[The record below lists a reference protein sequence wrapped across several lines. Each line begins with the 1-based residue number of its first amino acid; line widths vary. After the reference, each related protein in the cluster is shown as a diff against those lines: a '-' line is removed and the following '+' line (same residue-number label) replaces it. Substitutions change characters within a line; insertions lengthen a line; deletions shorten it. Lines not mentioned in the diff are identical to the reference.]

1 MLFSLSDFRRWFPY
15 EMAWWNRTIFDKI
28 FMDIYFL
35 QLQKCTIDIIKYIYN
50 RNSRFWFSFLK
61 RKKKKKLYISTTI
74 IISWIA
80 QKHQIRR
87 NTVLSF
93 TNVVCIKIDTLTINS
108 LSIYPILAG
117 LSRAQSLTSGY
128 TGWWDFNGKSEF
140 TKRESCGPHLLT
152 EFTFTRLCSLMRHC
166 FRANAFALCNCNQRP
181 IWTNTLF
188 SKGFV
193 PRWSIAIFEAHRYFD
208 EQQLAIMPRVPRISW
223 VSQVSNSTRNS

>member
-80 QKHQIRR
+80 QKHHIRR
-87 NTVLSF
+87 NAVLSF

-128 TGWWDFNGKSEF
+128 TGWRDFNGKSEF
-140 TKRESCGPHLLT
+140 TKRESCGPSPSHGIYVHAVMQLDAPLL
-152 EFTFTRLCSLMRHC
+152 SL
-166 FRANAFALCNCNQRP
+166 
-181 IWTNTLF
+181 
-188 SKGFV
+188 FV
-193 PRWSIAIFEAHRYFD
+193 IAINSLSGRTHFSPKDLFPDDRLRSLKHIGT
-208 EQQLAIMPRVPRISW
+208 LTS
-223 VSQVSNSTRNS
+223 SN

>member
-1 MLFSLSDFRRWFPY
+1 M
-15 EMAWWNRTIFDKI
+15 IFI
-28 FMDIYFL
+28 L
-35 QLQKCTIDIIKYIYN
+35 
-50 RNSRFWFSFLK
+50 
-61 RKKKKKLYISTTI
+61 KKKKEKKLYISTTI

-117 LSRAQSLTSGY
+117 LSRAQSQVDTRVGEILTVNPSLRRG
-128 TGWWDFNGKSEF
+128 NPA
-140 TKRESCGPHLLT
+140 GPHLLT